1 MKKSRPNEEQIQDP
15 KQARP
20 VLSVLKIPPDKEGF
34 HPPRHGVIF
43 LQVVICLFFCVFV
56 VRFWYLQVHRGPEFA
71 RQAQENRMRLERI
84 FAPRG
89 RILDLEGNV
98 LADNRTAFGLS
109 LTREDCPD
117 IPATLAQ
124 ISHWFDLPLE
134 DVQTKY
140 NVDKAKIKPFEPLL
154 MITDIDFE
162 QVARIESELH
172 MWPGLEIVVRTKRSY
187 PENELFAHVLGY
199 VGEANEKEMEADQ
212 ALNLGDLVGKAGL
225 EYKLEKDLR
234 GNKGIYDVEVDAHA
248 RILGKKLK
256 TEPRGGAEAR
266 LSLDKGL
273 QAAAWRALNG
283 ETGSIVVMES
293 DTGKLRALVTAPAY
307 DNNLFAGGISKRD
320 WEALRTNKRFP
331 LQNRVIQSMY
341 PPGSIWKLVMAG
353 MLLENGV
360 SSRESVHC
368 PGAARIGRQVFRCW
382 KRSGHGSMNMES
394 ALIHSCDVYFYK
406 MADRMGIDK
415 IEQFAKQAGFGA
427 LTGIDLPHEKPGL
440 VPSKEWKKKRFKRP
454 WSRGDTFNVSIGQ
467 GSTLITPVQM
477 AVYVSALLNGGR
489 LLKPQLLDGVEP
501 EVQGELPCKPET
513 LDFLVKAMHKTAT
526 YGTARVVSRRDAE
539 MGGKTGTAQ
548 VVKLKFS
555 SRGRTL
561 RTSEMEYAQRDHA
574 WIATWGRKD
583 GKSYVVI
590 VMVEHG
596 GGGSKTAGPVAKK
609 VYESLFGPDTG
620 VPKKRTAQKSAPDQ
634 DARPGAPAP
643 APAQAGLAQAPQPR
657 M

>member
-1 MKKSRPNEEQIQDP
+1 MNGMNIKNKKISEENNREEKGSRHIGSQ
-15 KQARP
+15 
-20 VLSVLKIPPDKEGF
+20 LKIPPDKEGF

-43 LQVVICLFFCVFV
+43 LQILIGLFFCVFV
-56 VRFWYLQVHRGPEFA
+56 MRFWYLQVLRGPEFT
-71 RQAQENRMRLERI
+71 RQAQENRMRQERI

-89 RILDLEGNV
+89 RILDLEDNV

-109 LTREDCPD
+109 LIREDCPD

-124 ISHWFDLPLE
+124 ISHWFDLPLS
-134 DVQTKY
+134 DVQAKY

-162 QVARIESELH
+162 RVARIESELH

-199 VGEANEKEMEADQ
+199 VGEANEKEMQEDQ
-212 ALNLGDLVGKAGL
+212 ALDLGDLVGKAGL

-234 GNKGIYDVEVDAHA
+234 GNKGLYDVEVDAHA
-248 RILGKKLK
+248 RILGKKLR
-256 TEPRGGAEAR
+256 TEPRGGMEAH
-266 LSLDKGL
+266 LALDRNL
-273 QAAAWRALNG
+273 QNAAWQALNG
-283 ETGSIVVMES
+283 EAGCIVVMES

-307 DNNLFAGGISKRD
+307 DNNLFAGGISRRD

-341 PPGSIWKLVMAG
+341 PPGSVWKLVMAG

-360 SSRESVHC
+360 SPRQAVSC
-368 PGAARIGRQVFRCW
+368 PGYARLGNQIFRCW
-382 KRSGHGSMNMES
+382 KRGGHGSMNMES
-394 ALIHSCDVYFYK
+394 ALINSCDVYFYI
-406 MADRMGIDK
+406 MADRMGIDR
-415 IEQFAKQAGFGA
+415 IEQFAKKAGFGT

-440 VPSKEWKKKRFKRP
+440 VPSKEWKKKRFKRS
-454 WSRGDTFNVSIGQ
+454 WSKGDTFNVSIGQ
-467 GSTLITPVQM
+467 GSTLVTPVQM
-477 AVYVSALLNGGR
+477 AVYVSALLNGGK
-489 LLKPQLLDGVEP
+489 LLKPQLLEDVDP
-501 EVQGELPCKPET
+501 IVQGELPCKPET
-513 LDFLVKAMHKTAT
+513 LDFIVKAMHKTAT
-526 YGTARVVSRRDAE
+526 YGTAKVVSRKDAE

-548 VVKLKFS
+548 VVKLKFAS
-555 SRGRTL
+555 GGRTL

-574 WIATWGRKD
+574 WIATWGRKN
-583 GKSYVVI
+583 GKSYVVV

-596 GGGSKTAGPVAKK
+596 GGGSKVAGPVAKK

-620 VPKKRTAQKSAPDQ
+620 IPYK
-634 DARPGAPAP
+634 PAP
-643 APAQAGLAQAPQPR
+643 VQAGLPQSQKAR

>member
-1 MKKSRPNEEQIQDP
+1 MNEKNQKIYEAISREEKRG
-15 KQARP
+15 KQQCP
-20 VLSVLKIPPDKEGF
+20 TLKIPADKEGF
-34 HPPRHGVIF
+34 HPPRHGIIF
-43 LQVVICLFFCVFV
+43 LQVLIGVFFCIFV
-56 VRFWYLQVHRGPEFA
+56 IRFWYLQVHRGPEFT
-71 RQAQENRMRLERI
+71 RQAQENRMRQERI

-89 RILDLEGNV
+89 RILDLDDKV

-109 LTREDCPD
+109 LVREDCPD

-134 DVQTKY
+134 DVKAKY
-140 NVDKAKIKPFEPLL
+140 NFDRAKIKPFEPVL

-162 QVARIESELH
+162 RVARIESELH

-199 VGEANEKEMEADQ
+199 VGEANEKEMQADS
-212 ALNLGDLVGKAGL
+212 ALALGDLVGKAGL
-225 EYKLEKDLR
+225 EFNLEKALR
-234 GNKGIYDVEVDAHA
+234 GNKGLYDVEVDAHA
-248 RILGKKLK
+248 RILSKKLR
-256 TEPRGGAEAR
+256 TEPRGGMEAR
-266 LSLDKGL
+266 LSLDRDL
-273 QAAAWRALNG
+273 QAAAWDALNG
-283 ETGSIVVMES
+283 EAGCIVVMES

-307 DNNLFAGGISKRD
+307 DNNLFAGGISRRD

-341 PPGSIWKLVMAG
+341 PPGSVWKLVMAA
-353 MLLENGV
+353 MLMENGV
-360 SSRESVHC
+360 SPRQGVHC
-368 PGAARIGRQVFRCW
+368 PGYARLGNQIFRCW
-382 KRSGHGSMNMES
+382 KRGGHGTMNMES
-394 ALIHSCDVYFYK
+394 ALINSCDVYFYI

-415 IEQFAKQAGFGA
+415 IEQFAKKCGFGA

-454 WSRGDTFNVSIGQ
+454 WVKGDTFNVSIGQ
-467 GSTLITPVQM
+467 GSTLVTPVQM

-489 LLKPQLLDGVEP
+489 LLKPQLLDDAQP
-501 EVQGELPCKPET
+501 ETIKELPCKPET
-513 LDFLVKAMHKTAT
+513 LEFLVNAMRKTAAH
-526 YGTARVVSRRDAE
+526 GTARVVHRRDAE

-555 SRGRTL
+555 GHERRL

-596 GGGSKTAGPVAKK
+596 GGGSKVAGPVAKK
-609 VYESLFGPDTG
+609 VYERLFGPDTG
-620 VPKKRTAQKSAPDQ
+620 IPPKLPPKDVSRQAAVQQGQK
-634 DARPGAPAP
+634 AR
-643 APAQAGLAQAPQPR
+643 